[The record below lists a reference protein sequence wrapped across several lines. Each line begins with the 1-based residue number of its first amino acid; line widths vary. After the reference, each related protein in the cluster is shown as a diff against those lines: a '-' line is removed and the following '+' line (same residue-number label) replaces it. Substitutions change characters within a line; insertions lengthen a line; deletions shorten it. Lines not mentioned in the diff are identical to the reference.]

1 MAIYAVETHN
11 EDNKNIDVLLINT
24 TIHENF
30 FALFLHSFTFRP
42 WKIVNGIFVM
52 DISSGF
58 RSFIN
63 AISLLAGVVEWNK

>member
-1 MAIYAVETHN
+1 M
-11 EDNKNIDVLLINT
+11 K
-24 TIHENF
+24 
-30 FALFLHSFTFRP
+30 TFSPYSYIRSRL
-42 WKIVNGIFVM
+42 WEIVNGIFVM